1 MSVPEIFDRSQ
12 RLTLMRLVASGL
24 VQAMTTVTAA
34 LVIRRVFDEWTGAVS
49 RPLDTEILFLGV
61 GLVGLAILG
70 AAARVAQRV
79 DSERMG
85 QSYVMRV
92 RLALFDHLC
101 QVAPRVL
108 QRRARGGVLLR
119 FLSDLT
125 ALRNWVS
132 LGIARMTVAG
142 VVLVPTIAA
151 LAWVNAPIAAAVGT
165 VLLIGALGAFLLGG
179 RLERDVVESRRRR
192 TYLANNLTE
201 KLFALGAVQ
210 VHGQVAR
217 ERRRVEQQSK
227 RLRDAMVRRAR
238 TIGAVRGLTSGSTAL
253 ATGAAVLVGV
263 TQIAAGH
270 ATAGTVVAS
279 VTIIGVLV
287 AQVRALGQ
295 VYEYWHAAQ
304 VAREKIEEFFALPAV
319 LKDVFEAVPIASGPG
334 RIVFDNVSVAG
345 ALDCVKAVAEPGQRI
360 ALVGPNGAGKSTLL
374 ALAARLLD
382 PDDGAVFLDGQDV
395 ASVTQVSLHRSIGF
409 IGPEAPLLRGTLERN
424 LRYGGRRASSREL
437 RRVNREC
444 GVEAVIAELPE
455 GERTRLSDCGGNLSV
470 GQRQRVAMARALLGK
485 PRVLLVDEADAN
497 LDPHTAETF
506 EHALQRF
513 EGTVLMVTHRLSR
526 VRSADLVWHLDAG
539 KLVETGEP
547 ASVLRA
553 DGPTARLFQ
562 PQRAVAS

>member
-1 MSVPEIFDRSQ
+1 VSVPEIFDRSQ
-12 RLTLMRLVASGL
+12 RFTLMRLVASGL
-24 VQAMTTVTAA
+24 IQAVTTVTAA
-34 LVIRRVFDEWTGAVS
+34 LVIRRVFDGWAGAVA
-49 RPLDTEILFLGV
+49 RPLDTELLFLGA

-101 QVAPRVL
+101 AVAPRVL

-132 LGIARMTVAG
+132 LGIARLTVAG
-142 VVLVPTIAA
+142 VVVVPTIAA
-151 LAWVNAPIAAAVGT
+151 LAWVNAPIAAAVGAM
-165 VLLIGALGAFLLGG
+165 LLFGALGAFLLGG
-179 RLERDVVESRRRR
+179 RLERAVIEARRRR

-201 KLFALGAVQ
+201 KLFALGTVQ

-217 ERRRVEQQSK
+217 ERRRVERQSE
-227 RLRDAMVRRAR
+227 RLRDAMIQRAK
-238 TIGAVRGLTSGSTAL
+238 TIGVVRGLTSGSTAL

-263 TQIAAGH
+263 MQVAAGQ
-270 ATAGTVVAS
+270 ATPGTVVAS
-279 VTIIGVLV
+279 VAIIGVLV
-287 AQVRALGQ
+287 AQIRALGQ
-295 VYEYWHAAQ
+295 VYEYWHASQ
-304 VAREKIEEFFALPAV
+304 VAYQKIEEFFAMPAV
-319 LKDVFEAVPIASGPG
+319 LKDVSEALPIASGPG
-334 RIVFDNVSVAG
+334 RLVFDNVSVEG
-345 ALDCVKAVAEPGQRI
+345 TLDCVKATAEPGQRI

-374 ALAARLLD
+374 AVAARLLD

-395 ASVTQVSLHRSIGF
+395 TSVTQVSLHRSIGF
-409 IGPEAPLLRGTLERN
+409 VGPEAPLLRGTLERN
-424 LRYGGRRASSREL
+424 LRYGARRASAREF

-470 GQRQRVAMARALLGK
+470 GQRQRVAMARALLGN
-485 PRVLLVDEADAN
+485 PRVLLVDEVDAN
-497 LDPHTAETF
+497 LDPMAAATF
-506 EHALQRF
+506 EQALQRF
-513 EGTVLMVTHRLSR
+513 KGTVLMVTHRLSR
-526 VRSADLVWHLDAG
+526 VRSADIVWHLDDG
-539 KLVETGEP
+539 KLVEIGDP
-547 ASVLRA
+547 ASLLKA